1 MSDSNNIV
9 EINRELARKINE
21 EARANPQSPYA
32 NKWVGIANGKVM
44 VVSEDS
50 DDVYRRLLQLEPDP
64 RNCFIVE
71 ASRDYSIVEYIWGL
85 S

>member
-32 NKWVGIANGKVM
+32 NKWVGIANGFGRQRRCVPSPAA
-44 VVSEDS
+44 VGAGPTELL
-50 DDVYRRLLQLEPDP
+50 YRRGEPGLQH
-64 RNCFIVE
+64 R
-71 ASRDYSIVEYIWGL
+71 
-85 S
+85 